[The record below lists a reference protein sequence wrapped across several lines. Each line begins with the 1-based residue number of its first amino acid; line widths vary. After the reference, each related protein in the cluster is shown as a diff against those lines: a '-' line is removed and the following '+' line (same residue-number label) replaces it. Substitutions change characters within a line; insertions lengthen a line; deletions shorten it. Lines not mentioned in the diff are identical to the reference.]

1 VFTGIVE
8 ETGTVVAVR
17 ETGPGHRVRL
27 RAPTVR
33 TGLSVG
39 GSIAVDGACLT
50 AAELH
55 PEGFSVEVIGP
66 TLERTVAG
74 RYREGSLVNLERAL
88 RLGDRL
94 DGHLVQGHVDGVGE
108 VVAVSAEGDIRLVDV
123 TLPPEVDAVTVLHG
137 SIAVNGV
144 SLTVNALPAP
154 GLCQVALI
162 PHTLAI
168 TTLERLRPGDPVNL
182 EGDLIGKYV
191 GRIHTARIAA
201 APSPPHSA
209 P

>member
-1 VFTGIVE
+1 
-8 ETGTVVAVR
+8 VVAVR
-17 ETGPGHRVRL
+17 ETGPGRRVRL

-74 RYREGSLVNLERAL
+74 RYREGFLVNLERAL

-108 VVAVSAEGDIRLVDV
+108 VVAVSAEGDTRLVDV

-162 PHTLAI
+162 THTRAI
-168 TTLERLRPGDPVNL
+168 TTLERLRPGDLVNL

-191 GRIHTARIAA
+191 GRIHAARIAD
-201 APSPPHSA
+201 APSPPHFA

>member
-1 VFTGIVE
+1 M
-8 ETGTVVAVR
+8 VAVR
-17 ETGPGHRVRL
+17 ETGPGRRVRL

-33 TGLSVG
+33 TGLAVG

-108 VVAVSAEGDIRLVDV
+108 VVAVSAEGDTRLVDV

-162 PHTLAI
+162 PHTRAI

-191 GRIHTARIAA
+191 GRLRAARIAA